1 MLINIGRILMLCVW
15 GFMIFNLVHPFPK
28 PLKYFMDIAMIFMI
42 FMHALQTLF
51 MKSTLSK
58 QQKLSGWLQLRIFCL
73 AYLNYWLFK
82 RNSSNSWQL
91 SPKNRITH
99 VIK

>member
-58 QQKLSGWLQLRIFCL
+58 QQKLSGWLQVRIFLFGVFELLVIQKKQQQQL
-73 AYLNYWLFK
+73 AAK
-82 RNSSNSWQL
+82 S
-91 SPKNRITH
+91 KKIE
-99 VIK
+99 

>member
-58 QQKLSGWLQLRIFCL
+58 QQKLSGWLQLRIFLFGVFELLVIQKKQQQQL
-73 AYLNYWLFK
+73 AAK
-82 RNSSNSWQL
+82 S
-91 SPKNRITH
+91 K
-99 VIK
+99 K

>member
-58 QQKLSGWLQLRIFCL
+58 QQKLSGWIQLRIFLFGVFELLVIQKKQQQQL
-73 AYLNYWLFK
+73 AAK
-82 RNSSNSWQL
+82 S
-91 SPKNRITH
+91 KKIE
-99 VIK
+99 

>member
-58 QQKLSGWLQLRIFCL
+58 QQKLSGWLQLRIFLFGVFELLVIQKKQQQQL
-73 AYLNYWLFK
+73 AAK
-82 RNSSNSWQL
+82 S
-91 SPKNRITH
+91 KKIE
-99 VIK
+99 